1 MYPKLLTI
9 PQFQLF
15 KYKIGPIVIYSWGTF
30 VALGFLVGILLAM
43 RWAKREDIDPD
54 HVLNVSVWSI
64 ISSIIGA
71 RVVYVIK
78 YWNAY
83 KSNPVTILHLWD
95 GGLIF
100 FGGFI
105 TALVVILLYL
115 RRYKIPYWKFLDLIA
130 PSVAIGTAI
139 GRIGCF
145 LNGCCYGYET
155 PLLWG
160 VRFPNIYGYRHAAQL
175 YYTVA
180 FLIVFVYLLR
190 VRKRQTFEGEVA
202 TNFFIYYSLA
212 FFIVEIFRDNPR
224 NFLYLTGSQVVS
236 LIVMVFGVY
245 AYRRRRA
252 GLPILPALKGTG
264 SSNKIQKAKR

>member
-9 PQFQLF
+9 PQFNIL
-15 KYKIGPIVIYSWGTF
+15 KYKIGPITIYSWGTF

-43 RWAKREDIDPD
+43 RWAKKENIDPD

-71 RVVYVIK
+71 RIVYVIK
-78 YWNAY
+78 YWNSY
-83 KSNPVTILHLWD
+83 KSNPISMLHLWD

-100 FGGFI
+100 FGGFLV
-105 TALVVILLYL
+105 ALSVVLLYL
-115 RRYKIPYWKFLDLIA
+115 WRYKISYWKFLDIIA
-130 PSVAIGTAI
+130 PSVAIGSAI

-160 VRFPNIYGYRHAAQL
+160 VKFPNLFGYRHATEI

-180 FLIVFVYLLR
+180 FIIVFIYLLYI
-190 VRKRQTFEGEVA
+190 KRFKSFEGEV
-202 TNFFIYYSLA
+202 TTKFFIYYPFA

-224 NFLYLTGSQVVS
+224 ILWHFTGSQIVS
-236 LIVMVFGVY
+236 LVLIIFGLY
-245 AYRRRRA
+245 TYNRR
-252 GLPILPALKGTG
+252 LKGL
-264 SSNKIQKAKR
+264 SIIPFISPKISVPKKAKR